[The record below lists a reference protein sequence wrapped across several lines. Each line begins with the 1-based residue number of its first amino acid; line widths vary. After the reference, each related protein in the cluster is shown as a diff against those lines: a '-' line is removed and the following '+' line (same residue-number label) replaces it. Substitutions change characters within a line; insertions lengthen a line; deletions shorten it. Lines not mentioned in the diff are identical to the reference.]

1 MNDYYTIKN
10 KYKVIAAKKKAVE
23 YTDRIEDFLAIIIV
37 VLAIIGIFNSLL
49 QSISQF

>member
-23 YTDRIEDFLAIIIV
+23 YTDRIEDFLVVTIV
-37 VLAIIGIFNSLL
+37 VLVTAGMLNTLL
-49 QSISQF
+49 QSIS